1 MQGSI
6 ILDVILVVLLVA
18 SLGAGYRSG
27 LIGSLSGVLGLVA
40 GAVAAYFVVPL
51 VPSWVPAAEWR
62 TPASIAAALLLVISG
77 LTIGESIGRALRR
90 RTPRKLRGV
99 DRLFGA
105 VIGVAAAAA
114 VMSMVAFSVGALGI
128 PPLTSAIASSG
139 VVRTIDSVTP
149 DPVKSFLAQLRSTV
163 VEDGLPLISDAF
175 GGQSPTLPEAQL
187 DNAALDTAAASVL
200 RITGNAVAC
209 GQSQSGSGFVVAP
222 ERVMTNAHVVAG
234 VSEAVVEVP
243 GAGALTG
250 EIVYFDPVDDL
261 AIIAVPGLAAAP
273 LTLQGDLAVNGEGVS
288 LGYPFGG
295 PFDSDPARVMSVGS
309 MLVADIYGQSPTDRA
324 VYTLAADVQ
333 QGESGGPLLS
343 ADGRVAGVIFAKA
356 ANTANVGY
364 ALAMS
369 EVAPVV
375 AQAGSLSAAVS
386 SGACIQG

>member
-51 VPSWVPAAEWR
+51 VPTWVPAAEWR

-175 GGQSPTLPEAQL
+175 GGQSPALPEAQL
-187 DNAALDTAAASVL
+187 DSAALDTAAASVL

-309 MLVADIYGQSPTDRA
+309 MLVADIYGQSPTARA

-369 EVAPVV
+369 EVTPVV
-375 AQAGSLSAAVS
+375 AQADSLSAAVS

>member
-1 MQGSI
+1 MQGSA
-6 ILDVILVVLLVA
+6 ILDVILVILLVS
-18 SLGAGYRSG
+18 SLVAGYRSG
-27 LIGSLSGVLGLVA
+27 LIGSISGILGLVA

-51 VPSWVPAAEWR
+51 VPTWVTAAEWR
-62 TPASIAAALLLVISG
+62 TPASIAAALILVIVG
-77 LTIGESIGRALRR
+77 LTVGESIGLALRR

-128 PPLTSAIASSG
+128 PVLTSAIASSG

-163 VEDGLPLISDAF
+163 VDDGLPRITDAF
-175 GGQSPTLPEAQL
+175 GGQSPTLPDAQL
-187 DNAALDTAAASVL
+187 DNAALDTAAQSVL

-222 ERVMTNAHVVAG
+222 ERVLTNAHVVAG
-234 VSEAVVEVP
+234 VTDAVVEVP
-243 GAGALTG
+243 GSGALTG

-261 AIIAVPGLAAAP
+261 ALINVPGLTAAP
-273 LTLQGDLAVNGEGVS
+273 LTLQGNLPVDAEAVS

-295 PFDSDPARVMSVGS
+295 PFDSDPARVMSVAS
-309 MLVADIYGQSPTDRA
+309 VLVADIYGQSPTERS

-343 ADGRVAGVIFAKA
+343 VNGQVAGVIFAKA
-356 ANTANVGY
+356 ATTANVGY
-364 ALAMS
+364 ALAMD
-369 EVAPVV
+369 EVTPVV
-375 AQAGSLSAAVS
+375 DQAASLSAAVS

>member
-1 MQGSI
+1 MQGSV
-6 ILDVILVVLLVA
+6 ILDVVLVVLLVA

-27 LIGSLSGVLGLVA
+27 LIGSISGLLGLVA

-51 VPSWVPAAEWR
+51 VPTWVPAAEWR
-62 TPASIAAALLLVISG
+62 TAASIAAALVLVVVG
-77 LTIGESIGRALRR
+77 LTVGEAIGLALRR
-90 RTPRKLRGV
+90 RTPRKLRGI

-128 PPLTSAIASSG
+128 PLLTSAIASSG

-149 DPVKSFLAQLRSTV
+149 DPVKSFLAELRSTV
-163 VEDGLPLISDAF
+163 VDDGLPLIADAF

-209 GQSQSGSGFVVAP
+209 GQSQSGSGFVIAP

-234 VSEAVVEVP
+234 VTEAVVEVP

-250 EIVYFDPVDDL
+250 RIVYFDPVDDL

-273 LTLQGDLAVNGEGVS
+273 LTLQGDLAVDSEGVS

-295 PFDSDPARVMSVGS
+295 PFDSDPARVMSLGS
-309 MLVADIYGQSPTDRA
+309 VLVADIYGQSPTDRA

-369 EVAPVV
+369 EVTPVV
-375 AQAGSLSAAVS
+375 EQATGLTGAVS
-386 SGACIQG
+386 SGTCIQG

>member
-1 MQGSI
+1 MQGSA
-6 ILDVILVVLLVA
+6 ILDVILVILLVS
-18 SLGAGYRSG
+18 SLVAGYRSG
-27 LIGSLSGVLGLVA
+27 LIGSISGILGLVA

-51 VPSWVPAAEWR
+51 VPTWVTAAEWR
-62 TPASIAAALLLVISG
+62 TPASIAAALVLVIIG
-77 LTIGESIGRALRR
+77 LTVGESIGLALRR

-128 PPLTSAIASSG
+128 PVLTSAIASSG

-149 DPVKSFLAQLRSTV
+149 VPVKSFLAQLRSTV
-163 VEDGLPLISDAF
+163 VDDGLPRITDAF

-187 DNAALDTAAASVL
+187 DSAALDTAAQSVL

-222 ERVMTNAHVVAG
+222 ERVLTNAHVVAG

-261 AIIAVPGLAAAP
+261 ALINVPGLTAAP
-273 LTLQGDLAVNGEGVS
+273 LTLQGNLPVDAEAVS

-295 PFDSDPARVMSVGS
+295 PFDSDPARVISVAS
-309 MLVADIYGQSPTDRA
+309 VLVADIYGQSPTERS

-343 ADGRVAGVIFAKA
+343 DSGQVAGVIFAKA

-364 ALAMS
+364 ALAMD
-369 EVAPVV
+369 EVTPVV
-375 AQAGSLSAAVS
+375 DQAGGLSAAVS
-386 SGACIQG
+386 SGACVQG

>member
-1 MQGSI
+1 MQGSA
-6 ILDVILVVLLVA
+6 ILDVILIVLLVA
-18 SLGAGYRSG
+18 SLGAGFRTG
-27 LIGSLSGVLGLVA
+27 LIGSISGLLGLVA

-51 VPSWVPAAEWR
+51 VPTWVSAAEWR
-62 TPASIAAALLLVISG
+62 TPASIAAALILVVAG
-77 LTIGESIGRALRR
+77 LTIGESIGRALRS
-90 RTPRKLRGV
+90 RTPRKLRGI

-105 VIGVAAAAA
+105 VVGVAAAAA
-114 VMSMVAFSVGALGI
+114 VISMVAFSVGALGI
-128 PPLTSAIASSG
+128 PPLTAAIASSG

-149 DPVKSFLAQLRSTV
+149 VPVKSFLAELRSTV
-163 VEDGLPLISDAF
+163 VDDGLPLITDAF
-175 GGQSPTLPEAQL
+175 GGQTPVLPDAQL
-187 DNAALDTAAASVL
+187 DNAALDTAAESVL

-234 VSEAVVEVP
+234 VTEAVVEVP

-261 AIIAVPGLAAAP
+261 AIIAVPGLSVLP
-273 LTLQGDLAVNGEGVS
+273 LTLQGDLGVDSEAVS

-295 PFDSDPARVMSVGS
+295 PFDSDPARVLSMDSV
-309 MLVADIYGQSPTDRA
+309 LVADIYGQSPTPRA

-343 ADGRVAGVIFAKA
+343 VDGRVAGVIFAKA
-356 ANTANVGY
+356 ATTENVGY
-364 ALAMS
+364 ALAIA

-375 AQAGSLSAAVS
+375 EQAAGLTAAVD
-386 SGACIQG
+386 SGSCIQS

>member
-1 MQGSI
+1 MQGSA
-6 ILDVILVVLLVA
+6 ILDVILVILLVS
-18 SLGAGYRSG
+18 SLVAGYRSG
-27 LIGSLSGVLGLVA
+27 LIGSISGILGLVA

-51 VPSWVPAAEWR
+51 VPTWVTAAEWR
-62 TPASIAAALLLVISG
+62 TPASIAAALILVIVG
-77 LTIGESIGRALRR
+77 LTVGESIGLALRR

-128 PPLTSAIASSG
+128 PVLTSAIASSG

-163 VEDGLPLISDAF
+163 VDDGLPRIADAF
-175 GGQSPTLPEAQL
+175 GGQSPTLPDAQL
-187 DNAALDTAAASVL
+187 DNAALDTAAQSVL

-222 ERVMTNAHVVAG
+222 ERVLTNAHVVAG
-234 VSEAVVEVP
+234 VTEAVVEVP
-243 GAGALTG
+243 GSGALTG

-261 AIIAVPGLAAAP
+261 ALIDVPGLTAAP
-273 LTLQGDLAVNGEGVS
+273 LTLQGNLPVDAEAVS

-295 PFDSDPARVMSVGS
+295 PFDSDPARVLSVAS
-309 MLVADIYGQSPTDRA
+309 VLVADIYGQSPTERS

-343 ADGRVAGVIFAKA
+343 VNGQVAGVIFAKA

-364 ALAMS
+364 ALAMD
-369 EVAPVV
+369 EVTPVV
-375 AQAGSLSAAVS
+375 DQAASLSAAVS

>member
-1 MQGSI
+1 MQGSA
-6 ILDVILVVLLVA
+6 ILDVILVILLVS
-18 SLGAGYRSG
+18 SLVAGYRSG
-27 LIGSLSGVLGLVA
+27 LIGSISGILGLVA

-51 VPSWVPAAEWR
+51 VPTWVTAAEWR
-62 TPASIAAALLLVISG
+62 TPASIAAALVLVIIG
-77 LTIGESIGRALRR
+77 LTVGESIGLALRR

-128 PPLTSAIASSG
+128 PVLTSAIASSG

-149 DPVKSFLAQLRSTV
+149 VPVKSFLAQLRSTV
-163 VEDGLPLISDAF
+163 VDDGLPRITDAF

-187 DNAALDTAAASVL
+187 DSAALDTAAQSVL

-222 ERVMTNAHVVAG
+222 ERVLTNAHVVAG

-261 AIIAVPGLAAAP
+261 ALINVPGLTAAP
-273 LTLQGDLAVNGEGVS
+273 LTLQGNLPVDAEAVS

-295 PFDSDPARVMSVGS
+295 PFDSDPARVMSVAS
-309 MLVADIYGQSPTDRA
+309 VLVADIYGQSPTERS

-343 ADGRVAGVIFAKA
+343 VNGQVAGVIFAKA
-356 ANTANVGY
+356 ATTANVGY
-364 ALAMS
+364 ALAMD
-369 EVAPVV
+369 EVTPVV
-375 AQAGSLSAAVS
+375 DQAASLSAAVS

>member
-1 MQGSI
+1 MQGSA
-6 ILDVILVVLLVA
+6 ILDVILVILLVS
-18 SLGAGYRSG
+18 SLVAGYRSG
-27 LIGSLSGVLGLVA
+27 LIGSISGILGLVA

-51 VPSWVPAAEWR
+51 VPTWVSAVEWR
-62 TPASIAAALLLVISG
+62 TPASIASALVLVIVG
-77 LTIGESIGRALRR
+77 LTVGEAIGLALRR

-128 PPLTSAIASSG
+128 PVLTSAIASSG

-163 VEDGLPLISDAF
+163 VDDGLPRITDAF
-175 GGQSPTLPEAQL
+175 GGQSPTLPQAQL
-187 DNAALDTAAASVL
+187 DNAALDTAAQSVL

-222 ERVMTNAHVVAG
+222 ERVLTNAHVVAG
-234 VSEAVVEVP
+234 VTEAVVEVP

-261 AIIAVPGLAAAP
+261 ALISVPGLTAAP
-273 LTLQGDLAVNGEGVS
+273 LTLQGDLPVDAEAVS

-295 PFDSDPARVMSVGS
+295 PFDSDPARVISVAS
-309 MLVADIYGQSPTDRA
+309 VLVADIYGQSPTERS

-343 ADGRVAGVIFAKA
+343 DGGQVAGVIFAKA

-364 ALAMS
+364 ALAMD
-369 EVAPVV
+369 EVTPVV
-375 AQAGSLSAAVS
+375 DQAGSLSAAVS

>member
-1 MQGSI
+1 MQGSVILDI
-6 ILDVILVVLLVA
+6 ILIVLLVA
-18 SLGAGYRSG
+18 SLGAGFRSG
-27 LIGSLSGVLGLVA
+27 LIGSISGLLGLVA

-51 VPSWVPAAEWR
+51 VPTWVTAAEWR
-62 TPASIAAALLLVISG
+62 TPATIAAALVLVILG
-77 LTIGESIGRALRR
+77 LTIGESIGRALRS
-90 RTPRKLRGV
+90 RTPRKLRGI

-114 VMSMVAFSVGALGI
+114 VISMVAFSVSALGI
-128 PPLTSAIASSG
+128 PQLTAAIASSN

-149 DPVKSFLAQLRSTV
+149 VPVKSFLAQLRSTV
-163 VEDGLPLISDAF
+163 VDDGLPVIADAF

-209 GQSQSGSGFVVAP
+209 GQSQSGSGFVIAP
-222 ERVMTNAHVVAG
+222 ERVLTNAHVVAG

-250 EIVYFDPVDDL
+250 DVVYFDPVDDL
-261 AIIAVPGLAAAP
+261 AVIAVPGLTAAP
-273 LTLQGDLAVNGEGVS
+273 LTFQGDLAVDSEAVT

-295 PFDSDPARVMSVGS
+295 PFDSDPARVMSVDS
-309 MLVADIYGQSPTDRA
+309 VLVADIYGQSPTARA

-333 QGESGGPLLS
+333 QGESGGPLVS
-343 ADGRVAGVIFAKA
+343 VDGRVAGVIFAKA

-369 EVAPVV
+369 EVTPVV
-375 AQAGSLSAAVS
+375 EQASGLTDAVD
-386 SGACIQG
+386 SGTCIRS

>member
-1 MQGSI
+1 MQGSV
-6 ILDVILVVLLVA
+6 ILDVVLVVLLVA

-27 LIGSLSGVLGLVA
+27 LIGSISGLLGLVA

-51 VPSWVPAAEWR
+51 VPTWVPAAEWR
-62 TPASIAAALLLVISG
+62 TAASIAAALVLVVVG
-77 LTIGESIGRALRR
+77 LTVGEAIGLALRR
-90 RTPRKLRGV
+90 RTPRKLRGI

-128 PPLTSAIASSG
+128 PLLTSAIASSG

-149 DPVKSFLAQLRSTV
+149 DPVKSFLAELRSTV
-163 VEDGLPLISDAF
+163 VDDGLPLIADAF

-209 GQSQSGSGFVVAP
+209 GQSQSGSGFVIAP

-234 VSEAVVEVP
+234 VTEAVVEVP

-250 EIVYFDPVDDL
+250 RIVYFDPVDDL

-273 LTLQGDLAVNGEGVS
+273 LTLQGDLAVDSEGVS

-295 PFDSDPARVMSVGS
+295 PFDSDPARVMSLGS
-309 MLVADIYGQSPTDRA
+309 VLVADIYGQSPTDRA

-369 EVAPVV
+369 EVTPVV
-375 AQAGSLSAAVS
+375 EQAAGLTGAVS
-386 SGACIQG
+386 SGTCIQG

>member
-1 MQGSI
+1 MQGSVVLDI
-6 ILDVILVVLLVA
+6 ILIVLLIA
-18 SLGAGYRSG
+18 SLGAGFRSG
-27 LIGSLSGVLGLVA
+27 LIGSISGLLGLVV

-51 VPSWVPAAEWR
+51 VPTWVPAAEWR
-62 TPASIAAALLLVISG
+62 TPATIAAALILVIAG
-77 LTIGESIGRALRR
+77 LTIGESIGRALRS
-90 RTPRKLRGV
+90 RTPRKLRGI

-105 VIGVAAAAA
+105 VVGVAAAAA
-114 VMSMVAFSVGALGI
+114 VISMVAFSVSALGI
-128 PPLTSAIASSG
+128 PQLTAAIASSN

-149 DPVKSFLAQLRSTV
+149 VPVRSFLAQLRSTV
-163 VEDGLPLISDAF
+163 VDDGLPVIADAF

-187 DNAALDTAAASVL
+187 DNAALDTAALSVL

-209 GQSQSGSGFVVAP
+209 GQSQSGSGFVIAP
-222 ERVMTNAHVVAG
+222 ERVLTNAHVVAG
-234 VSEAVVEVP
+234 VTDAVVEVP

-250 EIVYFDPVDDL
+250 DVVYFDPIDDL

-273 LTLQGDLAVNGEGVS
+273 LTLQGDLAVDSEAVS

-295 PFDSDPARVMSVGS
+295 PFDSGAARVMSVDS
-309 MLVADIYGQSPTDRA
+309 VLVADIYGQSPVPRS

-343 ADGRVAGVIFAKA
+343 IDGRVAGVIFAKA

-369 EVAPVV
+369 EVTPVV
-375 AQAGSLSAAVS
+375 EQASGLSGAVD
-386 SGACIQG
+386 SGACIRS

>member
-1 MQGSI
+1 MQGSV
-6 ILDVILVVLLVA
+6 ILDVVLVVLLVA

-27 LIGSLSGVLGLVA
+27 LIGSISGLLGLVA

-51 VPSWVPAAEWR
+51 VPTWVPAAEWR
-62 TPASIAAALLLVISG
+62 TAASIAAALVLVVVG
-77 LTIGESIGRALRR
+77 LTVGEAIGLALRR
-90 RTPRKLRGV
+90 RTPRKLRGI

-128 PPLTSAIASSG
+128 PLLTSAIASSG

-149 DPVKSFLAQLRSTV
+149 DPVKSFLAELRSTV
-163 VEDGLPLISDAF
+163 VDDGLPLIADAF

-209 GQSQSGSGFVVAP
+209 GQSQSGSGFVIAP

-234 VSEAVVEVP
+234 VTEAVVEVP

-250 EIVYFDPVDDL
+250 RIVYFDPVDDL

-273 LTLQGDLAVNGEGVS
+273 LTLQGDLAVDSEGVS

-295 PFDSDPARVMSVGS
+295 PFDSDPARVMSLGS
-309 MLVADIYGQSPTDRA
+309 VLVADIYGQSPTDRA

-369 EVAPVV
+369 EVTPVV
-375 AQAGSLSAAVS
+375 EQATGLTGAVS
-386 SGACIQG
+386 SGTCFQG

>member
-1 MQGSI
+1 MQGSV
-6 ILDVILVVLLVA
+6 ILDVILIVLLVA
-18 SLGAGYRSG
+18 SLGAGFRSG
-27 LIGSLSGVLGLVA
+27 LIGSISGILGLVA

-51 VPSWVPAAEWR
+51 VPTWVAAVQWR
-62 TPASIAAALLLVISG
+62 TPASIAAALLLVIIG
-77 LTIGESIGRALRR
+77 LTIGESIGLALRR

-105 VIGVAAAAA
+105 AIGVAAAAA

-128 PPLTSAIASSG
+128 PLLSSAIASSG

-149 DPVKSFLAQLRSTV
+149 VPVKSFLAQLRSTV
-163 VEDGLPLISDAF
+163 VDDGLPLIADAF
-175 GGQSPTLPEAQL
+175 GGQSPTLPDAQL
-187 DNAALDTAAASVL
+187 DSAALDTAAASVL

-209 GQSQSGSGFVVAP
+209 GQSQSGSGFVIAP

-234 VSEAVVEVP
+234 VTEAVVEVP

-250 EIVYFDPVDDL
+250 EIVYFDPIDDL
-261 AIIAVPGLAAAP
+261 AVINVPGLEAAP
-273 LTLQGDLAVNGEGVS
+273 LALQGNLAVDSEAVS

-295 PFDSDPARVMSVGS
+295 PFDSDPARVMSVS
-309 MLVADIYGQSPTDRA
+309 TQLVADIYGQSPSPRS

-343 ADGRVAGVIFAKA
+343 VDGQVAGVIFAKA
-356 ANTANVGY
+356 ATTENVGY
-364 ALAMS
+364 ALAME

-375 AQAGSLSAAVS
+375 DQAGALTGQVS
-386 SGACIQG
+386 SGECIQG

>member
-1 MQGSI
+1 MQGSVV
-6 ILDVILVVLLVA
+6 LDIFLVVLLLA
-18 SLGAGYRSG
+18 SLGAGFRSG
-27 LIGSLSGVLGLVA
+27 LIGSISGLLGLVA

-51 VPSWVPAAEWR
+51 VPTWVSAAEWR
-62 TPASIAAALLLVISG
+62 TPATIAAALILVITG

-90 RTPRKLRGV
+90 RTPRKLRGI

-114 VMSMVAFSVGALGI
+114 VISMVAFSVGAIGI
-128 PPLTSAIASSG
+128 PPLTAAIASSN

-149 DPVKSFLAQLRSTV
+149 VPVKSFLAQVRSTV
-163 VEDGLPLISDAF
+163 VDDGLPVIADAF

-222 ERVMTNAHVVAG
+222 ERVLTNAHVVAG
-234 VSEAVVEVP
+234 ISDAVVEVP

-250 EIVYFDPVDDL
+250 EVVYFDPVDDL
-261 AIIAVPGLAAAP
+261 AVIAVPGLAAAP
-273 LTLQGDLAVNGEGVS
+273 LTLQGDLAVDSEAVT

-295 PFDSDPARVMSVGS
+295 PFDSDPARVMSVDS
-309 MLVADIYGQSPTDRA
+309 VLVADIYGESPTPRA

-333 QGESGGPLLS
+333 QGESGGPLVS
-343 ADGRVAGVIFAKA
+343 VDGRVAGVIFAKA

-369 EVAPVV
+369 EVTPVV
-375 AQAGSLSAAVS
+375 EQASGLSGAVD
-386 SGACIQG
+386 SGACIRN

>member
-1 MQGSI
+1 MQGSVV
-6 ILDVILVVLLVA
+6 LDIFLVVLLLA
-18 SLGAGYRSG
+18 SLGAGFRSG
-27 LIGSLSGVLGLVA
+27 LIGSISGLLGLVA

-51 VPSWVPAAEWR
+51 VPTWVSAPEWR
-62 TPASIAAALLLVISG
+62 TPATIAAALILVIMG
-77 LTIGESIGRALRR
+77 LTIGESIGRGLRR
-90 RTPRKLRGV
+90 RTPRKLRGI

-114 VMSMVAFSVGALGI
+114 VISMVAFSVGAIGI
-128 PPLTSAIASSG
+128 PPLTAAIASSN

-149 DPVKSFLAQLRSTV
+149 VPVKSFLAQVRSTV
-163 VEDGLPLISDAF
+163 VDDGLPVIADAF

-222 ERVMTNAHVVAG
+222 ERVLTNAHVVAG
-234 VSEAVVEVP
+234 VSDAVVEVP

-250 EIVYFDPVDDL
+250 DVVYFDPVDDL
-261 AIIAVPGLAAAP
+261 AVIAVPGLAAAS
-273 LTLQGDLAVNGEGVS
+273 LTLQGDLAVDSEAVT

-295 PFDSDPARVMSVGS
+295 PFDSDPARVMSVDS
-309 MLVADIYGQSPTDRA
+309 VLVADIYGQSPTPRA

-333 QGESGGPLLS
+333 QGESGGPLVS
-343 ADGRVAGVIFAKA
+343 VDGRVAGVIFAKA

-369 EVAPVV
+369 EVTPVV
-375 AQAGSLSAAVS
+375 EQAPDLSSAVD
-386 SGACIQG
+386 SGACIRN

>member
-1 MQGSI
+1 MQGSA
-6 ILDVILVVLLVA
+6 ILDVILVILLVS
-18 SLGAGYRSG
+18 SLVAGYRSG
-27 LIGSLSGVLGLVA
+27 LIGSISGILGLVA

-51 VPSWVPAAEWR
+51 VPTWVTAAEWR
-62 TPASIAAALLLVISG
+62 TPASIAAALILVIVG
-77 LTIGESIGRALRR
+77 LTVGESIGLALRR

-128 PPLTSAIASSG
+128 PVLTSAIASSG

-163 VEDGLPLISDAF
+163 VDDGLPRIADAF
-175 GGQSPTLPEAQL
+175 GGQSPTLPDAQL
-187 DNAALDTAAASVL
+187 DNAALDTAAQSVL

-222 ERVMTNAHVVAG
+222 ERVLTNAHVVAG
-234 VSEAVVEVP
+234 VTEAVVEVP
-243 GAGALTG
+243 GSGALTG

-261 AIIAVPGLAAAP
+261 ALINVPGLTTAP
-273 LTLQGDLAVNGEGVS
+273 LTLQGNLPVDAEAVS

-295 PFDSDPARVMSVGS
+295 PFDSDPARVLSVAS
-309 MLVADIYGQSPTDRA
+309 VLVADIYGQSPTERS

-343 ADGRVAGVIFAKA
+343 VNGQVAGVIFAKA

-364 ALAMS
+364 ALAMD
-369 EVAPVV
+369 EVTPVV
-375 AQAGSLSAAVS
+375 DQAASLSAAVS

>member
-175 GGQSPTLPEAQL
+175 GGQSPALPEAQL
-187 DNAALDTAAASVL
+187 DSAALDTAAASVL

-273 LTLQGDLAVNGEGVS
+273 LTLQGDLAMNSEGVS

>member
-1 MQGSI
+1 MQGSVV
-6 ILDVILVVLLVA
+6 LDIFLVVLLLA
-18 SLGAGYRSG
+18 SLGAGFRSG
-27 LIGSLSGVLGLVA
+27 LIGSISGLLGLVA

-51 VPSWVPAAEWR
+51 VPTWVSAAEWR
-62 TPASIAAALLLVISG
+62 TPATLAAALVLVIMG

-90 RTPRKLRGV
+90 RTPRKLRGI

-114 VMSMVAFSVGALGI
+114 VISMVAFSVGAIGI
-128 PPLTSAIASSG
+128 PPLTAAIASSN

-149 DPVKSFLAQLRSTV
+149 VPVKSFLAQVRSTV
-163 VEDGLPLISDAF
+163 VDDGLPVIADAF
-175 GGQSPTLPEAQL
+175 GGQSPTLPEAEL
-187 DNAALDTAAASVL
+187 DSAALDTAAASVL

-222 ERVMTNAHVVAG
+222 ERVLTNAHVVAG
-234 VSEAVVEVP
+234 VSDAVVEVP

-250 EIVYFDPVDDL
+250 DVVYFDPVDDL
-261 AIIAVPGLAAAP
+261 AVIAVPGLAAAP
-273 LTLQGDLAVNGEGVS
+273 LTLQGDLAVDSEAVT

-295 PFDSDPARVMSVGS
+295 PFDSDPARVISVDS
-309 MLVADIYGQSPTDRA
+309 VPVADIYGQSPTPRA

-333 QGESGGPLLS
+333 QGESGGPLVS
-343 ADGRVAGVIFAKA
+343 VDGRVAGVIFAKA

-369 EVAPVV
+369 EVTPVV
-375 AQAGSLSAAVS
+375 EQASDLSSAVD
-386 SGACIQG
+386 SGACIRN

>member
-1 MQGSI
+1 MQGSA
-6 ILDVILVVLLVA
+6 ILDVILVILLVS
-18 SLGAGYRSG
+18 SLVAGYRSG
-27 LIGSLSGVLGLVA
+27 LIGSISGILGLVA

-51 VPSWVPAAEWR
+51 VPTWVTAAEWR
-62 TPASIAAALLLVISG
+62 TPASIAAALVLVIIG
-77 LTIGESIGRALRR
+77 LTVGESIGLALRR

-128 PPLTSAIASSG
+128 PVLTSAIASSG

-149 DPVKSFLAQLRSTV
+149 VPVKSFLAQLRSTV
-163 VEDGLPLISDAF
+163 VDDGLPRITDAF

-187 DNAALDTAAASVL
+187 DSAALDTAAQSVL

-222 ERVMTNAHVVAG
+222 ERVLTNAHVVAG

-261 AIIAVPGLAAAP
+261 ALINVPGLTAAP
-273 LTLQGDLAVNGEGVS
+273 LTLQGNLPVDAEAVS

-295 PFDSDPARVMSVGS
+295 PFDSDPARVMSVAS
-309 MLVADIYGQSPTDRA
+309 VLVADIYGQSPTERS

-343 ADGRVAGVIFAKA
+343 DSGQVAGVIFAKA

-364 ALAMS
+364 ALAMD
-369 EVAPVV
+369 EVTPVV
-375 AQAGSLSAAVS
+375 DQAGGLSAAVS
-386 SGACIQG
+386 SGACVQG

>member
-1 MQGSI
+1 MQGSV
-6 ILDVILVVLLVA
+6 ILDILLVVLLLV
-18 SLGAGYRSG
+18 SLSAGYRSG
-27 LIGSLSGVLGLVA
+27 LIGSISGVLGLVA

-51 VPSWVPAAEWR
+51 VPTWVTAIEWR
-62 TPASIAAALLLVISG
+62 TPASIAAALILVIAG
-77 LTIGESIGRALRR
+77 LTIGESIGRGLRR
-90 RTPRKLRGV
+90 RTPRKLRGI

-105 VIGVAAAAA
+105 VVGVAAAAA
-114 VMSMVAFSVGALGI
+114 VMSMVAFSISAMGI
-128 PPLTSAIASSG
+128 PLLTTAIASST

-149 DPVKSFLAQLRSTV
+149 DPVKSLLAELRSTV
-163 VEDGLPLISDAF
+163 VNDGLPLITDAF

-187 DNAALDTAAASVL
+187 DNAALDNAAASVL
-200 RITGNAVAC
+200 RITGNAAAC
-209 GQSQSGSGFVVAP
+209 GQSQSGSGFVIAP

-234 VSEAVVEVP
+234 VTDAVVEVP

-250 EIVYFDPVDDL
+250 DVVYFDPIDDL
-261 AIIAVPGLAAAP
+261 AVIAVPGLTAAP
-273 LTLQGDLAVNGEGVS
+273 LNTQGDLAVDSEAVS

-295 PFDSDPARVMSVGS
+295 PFDSDPARVMSLDSV
-309 MLVADIYGQSPTDRA
+309 MVADIYGQSPSPRA

-343 ADGRVAGVIFAKA
+343 VDGRVAGVIFAKA

-375 AQAGSLSAAVS
+375 AQADGLSAAVS
-386 SGACIQG
+386 SGTCIQG

>member
-51 VPSWVPAAEWR
+51 VPTWVPAAEWR

-175 GGQSPTLPEAQL
+175 GGQSPALPEAQL
-187 DNAALDTAAASVL
+187 DSAALDTAAASVL

-234 VSEAVVEVP
+234 VTEAVVEVP

-250 EIVYFDPVDDL
+250 DIVYFDPVDDL

-273 LTLQGDLAVNGEGVS
+273 LTLQGDLAVNSEGVS

-333 QGESGGPLLS
+333 QGESGGPLLNV
-343 ADGRVAGVIFAKA
+343 DGRVAGVIFAKA

-375 AQAGSLSAAVS
+375 AQADGLSATVS
-386 SGACIQG
+386 SGTCIQG

>member
-1 MQGSI
+1 MQGSVV
-6 ILDVILVVLLVA
+6 LDIFLVVLLLA
-18 SLGAGYRSG
+18 SLGAGFRSG
-27 LIGSLSGVLGLVA
+27 LIGSISGLLGLVA

-51 VPSWVPAAEWR
+51 VPTWVSAPEWR
-62 TPASIAAALLLVISG
+62 TPATIAAALILVIMG
-77 LTIGESIGRALRR
+77 LTIGESIGRGLRR
-90 RTPRKLRGV
+90 RTPRKLRGI

-114 VMSMVAFSVGALGI
+114 VISMVAFSVGAIGI
-128 PPLTSAIASSG
+128 PPLTAAIASSN

-149 DPVKSFLAQLRSTV
+149 VPVKSFLAQVRSTV
-163 VEDGLPLISDAF
+163 VDDGLPVIADAF

-222 ERVMTNAHVVAG
+222 ERVLTNAHVVAG
-234 VSEAVVEVP
+234 VSDAVVEVP

-250 EIVYFDPVDDL
+250 DVVYFDPVDDL
-261 AIIAVPGLAAAP
+261 AVIAVPGLAAAP
-273 LTLQGDLAVNGEGVS
+273 LTLQGDLAVDSEAVT

-295 PFDSDPARVMSVGS
+295 PFDSDPARVMSVDS
-309 MLVADIYGQSPTDRA
+309 VLVADIYGQSPTPRA

-333 QGESGGPLLS
+333 QGESGGPLVS
-343 ADGRVAGVIFAKA
+343 VDSRVAGVIFAKA

-369 EVAPVV
+369 EVTPVV
-375 AQAGSLSAAVS
+375 EQASNLSSAVD
-386 SGACIQG
+386 SGACIRN

>member
-1 MQGSI
+1 MQGSA
-6 ILDVILVVLLVA
+6 ILDVILVILLVS
-18 SLGAGYRSG
+18 SLVAGYRSG
-27 LIGSLSGVLGLVA
+27 LIGSISGILGLVA

-51 VPSWVPAAEWR
+51 VPTWVTAAEWR
-62 TPASIAAALLLVISG
+62 TPASIAAALVLVIIG
-77 LTIGESIGRALRR
+77 LTVGESIGLALRR

-128 PPLTSAIASSG
+128 PVLTSAIASSG

-149 DPVKSFLAQLRSTV
+149 VPVKSFLAQLRSTV
-163 VEDGLPLISDAF
+163 VDDGLPRITDAF
-175 GGQSPTLPEAQL
+175 GGQSPTLPDAQL
-187 DNAALDTAAASVL
+187 DNAALDTAAQSVL

-222 ERVMTNAHVVAG
+222 ERVLTNAHVVAG
-234 VSEAVVEVP
+234 VTEAVVEVP
-243 GAGALTG
+243 GSGALTG

-261 AIIAVPGLAAAP
+261 ALINVPGLTTAP
-273 LTLQGDLAVNGEGVS
+273 LTLQGNLPVDAEAVS

-295 PFDSDPARVMSVGS
+295 PFDSDPARVISVAS
-309 MLVADIYGQSPTDRA
+309 VLVADIYGQSPTERS

-343 ADGRVAGVIFAKA
+343 DSGQVAGVIFAKA

-364 ALAMS
+364 ALAMD
-369 EVAPVV
+369 EVTPVV
-375 AQAGSLSAAVS
+375 DQAVGLSAAVS
-386 SGACIQG
+386 SGACVQG

>member
-1 MQGSI
+1 MQGSV
-6 ILDVILVVLLVA
+6 ILDVILVVLLLA

-51 VPSWVPAAEWR
+51 VPTWVPAAEWR
-62 TPASIAAALLLVISG
+62 TPASIAAALLLVIAG
-77 LTIGESIGRALRR
+77 LTIGESIGLALRR

-163 VEDGLPLISDAF
+163 VDDGLPLIADAF

-187 DNAALDTAAASVL
+187 DSAALDTAAASVL

-209 GQSQSGSGFVVAP
+209 GQSQSGSGFVIAP

-234 VSEAVVEVP
+234 VAEAVVEVP

-273 LTLQGDLAVNGEGVS
+273 LTLQGDLSVDSEGVS

-309 MLVADIYGQSPTDRA
+309 MLVADIYGQSPTARA

-375 AQAGSLSAAVS
+375 DQADGLSATVS
-386 SGACIQG
+386 SGTCIQG

>member
-51 VPSWVPAAEWR
+51 VPTWVPAAEWR

-175 GGQSPTLPEAQL
+175 GGQSPALPEAQL
-187 DNAALDTAAASVL
+187 DSAALDTAAASVL

-309 MLVADIYGQSPTDRA
+309 MLVADIYGQSPTARA

-375 AQAGSLSAAVS
+375 AQADSLSAAVS

>member
-1 MQGSI
+1 MQGSA
-6 ILDVILVVLLVA
+6 ILDVILIVLLVA
-18 SLGAGYRSG
+18 SLGAGFRTG
-27 LIGSLSGVLGLVA
+27 LIGSISGLLGLVA

-51 VPSWVPAAEWR
+51 VPTWVSAAEWR
-62 TPASIAAALLLVISG
+62 TPASIAAALILVVAG
-77 LTIGESIGRALRR
+77 LTIGESIGRALRS
-90 RTPRKLRGV
+90 RTPRKLRGI

-105 VIGVAAAAA
+105 VVGVAAAAA
-114 VMSMVAFSVGALGI
+114 VISMVAFSVGALGI
-128 PPLTSAIASSG
+128 PPLTAAIASSG

-149 DPVKSFLAQLRSTV
+149 VPVKSFLAELRSTV
-163 VEDGLPLISDAF
+163 VDDGLPLITDAF
-175 GGQSPTLPEAQL
+175 GGQTPVLPDAQL
-187 DNAALDTAAASVL
+187 DNAALDTAAESVL

-234 VSEAVVEVP
+234 VTEAVVEVP

-261 AIIAVPGLAAAP
+261 AVIAVPGLSVLP
-273 LTLQGDLAVNGEGVS
+273 LTLQGDLGVDSEAVS

-295 PFDSDPARVMSVGS
+295 PFDSDPARVLSMDSV
-309 MLVADIYGQSPTDRA
+309 LVADIYGQSPTPRA

-343 ADGRVAGVIFAKA
+343 VDGRVAGVIFAKA
-356 ANTANVGY
+356 ATTENVGY
-364 ALAMS
+364 ALAIA

-375 AQAGSLSAAVS
+375 EQAAGLTAAVD
-386 SGACIQG
+386 SGSCIQS